1 MTGETS
7 TQSTFAFFLQTLITS
22 VLQVENHKNEVKD
35 TKLIHRMQEK
45 RFVLQH
51 SWAKLLHRHL
61 QCQPSDCSPSDLNTF
76 ILLKRISVCIMQRLK
91 MIFGYFH
98 RFPNTSQDLTYQS
111 LSRCFGIILN
121 RRNWH
126 HQSFVTTDPV
136 ALTSCVMKLQQL
148 FGRNCLVLNR
158 VRSERQQLTSEG
170 GQLHH
175 TSVDLVEKDKY
186 LDIYINN
193 RMNQAIRYC
202 IQMGMSR
209 LFPKEAE
216 VFHVCRKI
224 MEIFYLSFVMSAA
237 YLAVAE
243 RRRPNK
249 LLSIYIYL
257 THDPK
262 QSLDRQ
268 QSSVYNRLICICCH
282 KDSKSFISHAVT
294 LYNAISLSV
303 SAVDIIIIIISKNP
317 VSVHVILFVNMKHF
331 EWILIKVCRGVD

>member
-1 MTGETS
+1 
-7 TQSTFAFFLQTLITS
+7 
-22 VLQVENHKNEVKD
+22 
-35 TKLIHRMQEK
+35 
-45 RFVLQH
+45 
-51 SWAKLLHRHL
+51 
-61 QCQPSDCSPSDLNTF
+61 
-76 ILLKRISVCIMQRLK
+76 
-91 MIFGYFH
+91 
-98 RFPNTSQDLTYQS
+98 
-111 LSRCFGIILN
+111 
-121 RRNWH
+121 
-126 HQSFVTTDPV
+126 
-136 ALTSCVMKLQQL
+136 MKLQQL

-158 VRSERQQLTSEG
+158 VRSEGKQLTSEG
-170 GQLHH
+170 GQLLH

-202 IQMGMSR
+202 IQMGTSR

-216 VFHVCRKI
+216 VFHVCHKI
-224 MEIFYLSFVMSAA
+224 MKIFYLSFVMSAA

-249 LLSIYIYL
+249 LLSI

-262 QSLDRQ
+262 QPLDRQ
-268 QSSVYNRLICICCH
+268 QSSAYNRLICICCH

-331 EWILIKVCRGVD
+331 E